1 MQRCILLLAIVALLA
16 PVALPQSSTGTVSG
30 TVRDQSGAV
39 IPNQTVTLTNTA
51 TNVSVPTRTNEV
63 GFYYFPTVIPGP
75 YRLTV
80 EAPGMAKHEVTFTV
94 QVSQSVVID
103 PVLRPAQAVTTVE
116 VTAVTPMVT
125 VDRPTV
131 QSTVDRARIEQ
142 LPMNGREL
150 RTLLR
155 MLPGSEGG
163 DGRRMYGMMDTAQEW
178 LIDGAPVQDYR
189 WNMVLD
195 SYNPGV
201 GAIQEFSVDSSAV
214 SAKQSRPANVMI
226 ATKSGTNQ
234 LHGSAY
240 ETHRNSGLGV
250 ARSRTDY
257 WEKPPHLVRNEFGVN
272 VGGPMYIPGVYDGRN
287 RSFWFFNYEGY
298 RLRQPTTR
306 GYTVPTAA
314 MRNGDFSGLK
324 DSQGRL
330 QTLYDPNT
338 TDPVTYARQPFSY
351 GGKLNAIDPSRISPV
366 AKYLF
371 SITPMPTLP
380 DVNPLLDVNY
390 WVQTPYDWDKAAY
403 ITRIDHRFSDKDSIF
418 GRFTQVGVD
427 NLTTYTGY
435 GTAWNLPYLNDI
447 TGWKLSKDRER
458 HASITWTHTFSPT
471 FFNELV
477 VSGRRHFGRG
487 TTGKKGLDKNY
498 FTELKLPNPFGIYG
512 WPQFYS
518 TGLGSWVPTAPG
530 WDQEGEIYYNVD
542 NNATRIVGRH
552 ELAFGAHF
560 RRNQLNLLPNDG
572 GQSAFNFNTLATAL
586 YDPNSTPTSP
596 QATPLTGHNIGN
608 LYLGSSTYS
617 ATLSRSWTYIRSA
630 ETALYIQDNYKLT
643 PRLTLNLGLR
653 WESWPAYREKRHLL
667 LGFDAPAHAT
677 VLGTDIQTMY
687 ALRATLP
694 SIVNTYQGLGWKYK
708 GYQEAGLPQNM
719 VRDNNAN
726 LGPRLGFAYRA
737 LSGSK
742 SFVVRGGYSLS
753 YFVVDVNSWINDMN
767 GNTPFSGNFN
777 FNLNDAAQSPDR
789 LPNYWLRSR
798 QFYING
804 VNDSQVLTLDQP
816 RGVTR
821 GSATA
826 TSFSKEL
833 PVSRVHTWNLTLEK
847 EVMSST
853 VARARYVG
861 THSGNLLQFYSFND
875 QTPAYVWYV
884 TKGEP
889 LPTGEYANVARRPYD
904 QQVFGTVR
912 QFRSTGWGNT
922 SALSM
927 ELERRYSQGY
937 AYQLSYTITNS
948 MYAGSRSTVPEL
960 NLYLPG
966 AVPADYDKR
975 NRFLNYS
982 RDTGVPKHSLKW
994 NWLVDLPFGKGK
1006 PIGRNISNWL
1016 DKVVGG
1022 WQLAG
1027 IGTLRSNYF
1036 SLPTNNWNFTGEPI
1050 KLYGYK
1056 YPIQN
1061 CTSGVCIPGYLW
1073 WNGYIPANKINSVD
1087 ANGKPNGYMG
1097 VPADYRPAVTPLIPW
1112 GSTTLPPNAP
1122 ANTNIASFWDTNNV
1136 WIPLKDGTVQR
1147 VTYDTGLHP
1156 WRNQRKP
1163 SIRQWGLD
1171 ASLFKNIPINERFK
1185 LRLNGDFFNVFNHPN
1200 NPNSVGGDGFLNCR
1214 SSGSDPRVLQ
1224 LSLRLEW

>member
-163 DGRRMYGMMDTAQEW
+163 DGRRMYGMVDTAQEW

-403 ITRIDHRFSDKDSIF
+403 ITRIDHRFSDKDSIY

-427 NLTTYTGY
+427 NLTALCRGAGRLRVTQARTVPSAESGNRESSQAFHDDIAETGVHVM
-435 GTAWNLPYLNDI
+435 GDQAEAACPQRCFAFQQMFKLPSRRLFRSLRPDLEAVSRSACRGFACLKI
-447 TGWKLSKDRER
+447 F
-458 HASITWTHTFSPT
+458 ASGPQDMPLFRP
-471 FFNELV
+471 NV
-477 VSGRRHFGRG
+477 VVPVSGRGVRVAGVKLDGRAG
-487 TTGKKGLDKNY
+487 ARL
-498 FTELKLPNPFGIYG
+498 FSVP
-512 WPQFYS
+512 PQPCEAAKR
-518 TGLGSWVPTAPG
+518 LVAPL
-530 WDQEGEIYYNVD
+530 
-542 NNATRIVGRH
+542 R
-552 ELAFGAHF
+552 
-560 RRNQLNLLPNDG
+560 
-572 GQSAFNFNTLATAL
+572 
-586 YDPNSTPTSP
+586 
-596 QATPLTGHNIGN
+596 
-608 LYLGSSTYS
+608 
-617 ATLSRSWTYIRSA
+617 LS
-630 ETALYIQDNYKLT
+630 
-643 PRLTLNLGLR
+643 
-653 WESWPAYREKRHLL
+653 
-667 LGFDAPAHAT
+667 
-677 VLGTDIQTMY
+677 
-687 ALRATLP
+687 
-694 SIVNTYQGLGWKYK
+694 GWKSPRPACDV
-708 GYQEAGLPQNM
+708 AGKPQKNPDALPAADRSGGRIHPVN
-719 VRDNNAN
+719 RKLHN
-726 LGPRLGFAYRA
+726 RLVVVPPGFANQKKA
-737 LSGSK
+737 VVACLSGPERAVFDPPMS
-742 SFVVRGGYSLS
+742 VHILS
-753 YFVVDVNSWINDMN
+753 
-767 GNTPFSGNFN
+767 G
-777 FNLNDAAQSPDR
+777 
-789 LPNYWLRSR
+789 
-798 QFYING
+798 
-804 VNDSQVLTLDQP
+804 
-816 RGVTR
+816 
-821 GSATA
+821 
-826 TSFSKEL
+826 
-833 PVSRVHTWNLTLEK
+833 
-847 EVMSST
+847 
-853 VARARYVG
+853 
-861 THSGNLLQFYSFND
+861 LL
-875 QTPAYVWYV
+875 
-884 TKGEP
+884 
-889 LPTGEYANVARRPYD
+889 
-904 QQVFGTVR
+904 
-912 QFRSTGWGNT
+912 
-922 SALSM
+922 
-927 ELERRYSQGY
+927 
-937 AYQLSYTITNS
+937 
-948 MYAGSRSTVPEL
+948 
-960 NLYLPG
+960 
-966 AVPADYDKR
+966 
-975 NRFLNYS
+975 
-982 RDTGVPKHSLKW
+982 
-994 NWLVDLPFGKGK
+994 
-1006 PIGRNISNWL
+1006 
-1016 DKVVGG
+1016 
-1022 WQLAG
+1022 
-1027 IGTLRSNYF
+1027 
-1036 SLPTNNWNFTGEPI
+1036 
-1050 KLYGYK
+1050 
-1056 YPIQN
+1056 
-1061 CTSGVCIPGYLW
+1061 
-1073 WNGYIPANKINSVD
+1073 
-1087 ANGKPNGYMG
+1087 
-1097 VPADYRPAVTPLIPW
+1097 
-1112 GSTTLPPNAP
+1112 
-1122 ANTNIASFWDTNNV
+1122 
-1136 WIPLKDGTVQR
+1136 
-1147 VTYDTGLHP
+1147 
-1156 WRNQRKP
+1156 
-1163 SIRQWGLD
+1163 
-1171 ASLFKNIPINERFK
+1171 
-1185 LRLNGDFFNVFNHPN
+1185 
-1200 NPNSVGGDGFLNCR
+1200 
-1214 SSGSDPRVLQ
+1214 RVLQ
-1224 LSLRLEW
+1224 IAPLDAAWQGARA